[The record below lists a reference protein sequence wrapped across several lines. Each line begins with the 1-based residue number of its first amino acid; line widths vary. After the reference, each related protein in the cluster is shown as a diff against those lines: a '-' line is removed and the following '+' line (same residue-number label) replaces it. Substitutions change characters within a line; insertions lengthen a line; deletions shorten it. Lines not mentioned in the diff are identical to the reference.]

1 MIAMTEEYRK
11 LYRSREDRM
20 IAGVCGG
27 LGDYLRVDP
36 TLIRLVFVLGFFAT
50 ASGVFWAYLIMMIVV
65 PEEVPASQDV
75 VDVQAEEPGENPAG

>member
-1 MIAMTEEYRK
+1 MTENVKK

-27 LGDYLRVDP
+27 LGEYLNVDP

-65 PEEVPASQDV
+65 PEAVPASQDV
-75 VDVQAEEPGENPAG
+75 VDTTSEEVEDAPGN

>member
-1 MIAMTEEYRK
+1 MTEDYRK
-11 LYRSREDRM
+11 LYRSRDDRM

-27 LGDYLRVDP
+27 LGDYLKIDP

-75 VDVQAEEPGENPAG
+75 VDVRAEDAEDHSAG

>member
-1 MIAMTEEYRK
+1 MADKYRK

-27 LGDYLRVDP
+27 LGDYLNVDP

-75 VDVQAEEPGENPAG
+75 VDVRAEDSEENSAG

>member
-1 MIAMTEEYRK
+1 MTEDYRK
-11 LYRSREDRM
+11 LYRSRDDRM

-27 LGDYLRVDP
+27 LGDYLKIDP

-75 VDVQAEEPGENPAG
+75 VDVRAEDSEDHSAG

>member
-1 MIAMTEEYRK
+1 MTEEYRK
-11 LYRSREDRM
+11 LYRSRDDRM

-27 LGDYLRVDP
+27 LGDYLKIDP

-75 VDVQAEEPGENPAG
+75 VDVRAEDSEESPVG

>member
-1 MIAMTEEYRK
+1 MTENVKK

-27 LGDYLRVDP
+27 LGEYLNVDP

-50 ASGVFWAYLIMMIVV
+50 ASGVFWVYLIMMIVV
-65 PEEVPASQDV
+65 PEAVPASQDV
-75 VDVQAEEPGENPAG
+75 VDTTSEEVEDAPGN